1 MTKKQQRNHSQN
13 INNNGISESSLV
25 KWLLSTSP
33 NRKVGGTSS
42 NGFANEEEIVPLF
55 PSFNNN
61 SNDIGSNIN
70 SRNMST
76 SNRRNAKP
84 KTGIPPELMN
94 VEFNPNEGD
103 NEATNGHSNNYDD
116 QYEYT
121 YGRPRRSY
129 TYKDRPGSLRGDG
142 YGGGG
147 KGRYNPVTNKATL
160 AIESH
165 NYEPDESE
173 VWRAYVAQVHFSNR
187 GQWWTTGKKRSL
199 KRWILTFAVGVVQAV
214 VAAVCNFASRSMA
227 TRKYEYVYDILNPA
241 SEEEVGA
248 SGTDDDLVADATGDD
263 ATTSGISALAN
274 NAKGNLFSA
283 FWSFV
288 LIQVLFCFAASI
300 FVFIEPVSGGSGIPE
315 IKCYLNGID
324 LPRVVRVKTLL
335 CKVIGVTFSVAGGLP
350 VGKEGPMV
358 HSGAVVA
365 AGISQ
370 GKTRFW
376 GVDTSFSKFSDFRND
391 REKRDFVA
399 CGAAAGVA
407 SAFGAPIG
415 GVLFSLEEGASY
427 WSTKLTWRAFFCAMT
442 TMMTLFAL
450 KNVDTYWGQ
459 ADIGKLFSF
468 GEFNSLSG
476 EASNFSIWELPIFAL
491 LGCLGGLIGA
501 VFNAANE
508 HLTIWRMKRVNF
520 SKGRRMFE
528 VVVIAF
534 GVSVVSFI
542 LPLLWGRCTELP
554 QDMQDWSNQEKNLVE
569 SLVPFQCD
577 PAKEYNEVASLIF
590 TEADT
595 AIKQLFHF
603 REAGGDDNST
613 FSSGALFLFFVPYIT
628 MATVVYGIAVPS
640 GLFVP
645 SLLAGAAFGRLC
657 GHLLHKL
664 DHTSGT
670 FADSGTYSL
679 MGAAAVLGG
688 MARMTISLTVILL
701 EATGDMQYVL
711 PLMIVLMSARF
722 TGNVFNEGLYDIH
735 IHLKHIPF
743 MEPEVPPIAERNE
756 IVAGQ
761 VMSAEVKCL
770 RPVER
775 AGVVYDLLRSC
786 QHGTFPIVDTASGGT
801 LYGTASRDMLCTLLQ
816 RRAFGNPD
824 VLEEY
829 DNSDTLGPRRLSPLV
844 QWDTIERAYPRYPT
858 IDDFEIGE
866 ADRNCWLDLR
876 PYANTAP
883 YTINETASIQRTYRL
898 FRTLGLRFLCVV
910 NHNNQVVGIITRKD
924 LLPASLSE
932 SLLRG
937 RNAHVMEDDI
947 HDLT

>member
-1 MTKKQQRNHSQN
+1 
-13 INNNGISESSLV
+13 G
-25 KWLLSTSP
+25 
-33 NRKVGGTSS
+33 
-42 NGFANEEEIVPLF
+42 A
-55 PSFNNN
+55 
-61 SNDIGSNIN
+61 
-70 SRNMST
+70 
-76 SNRRNAKP
+76 
-84 KTGIPPELMN
+84 
-94 VEFNPNEGD
+94 
-103 NEATNGHSNNYDD
+103 
-116 QYEYT
+116 
-121 YGRPRRSY
+121 
-129 TYKDRPGSLRGDG
+129 G

-147 KGRYNPVTNKATL
+147 KNACHPVHNPKTA

-187 GQWWTTGKKRSL
+187 GQWWTIGRKRAL
-199 KRWILTFAVGVVQAV
+199 KRWVLTFAVGVIQAL
-214 VAAVCNFASRSMA
+214 VAASCNFASRVMSS
-227 TRKYEYVYDILNPA
+227 RKYDYVYELLNPA
-241 SEEEVGA
+241 YGNAEEAAVVA
-248 SGTDDDLVADATGDD
+248 DDDLAGDEGDFGSGAASDSSTAT
-263 ATTSGISALAN
+263 ATDGSGIP
-274 NAKGNLFSA
+274 A
-283 FWSFV
+283 FWAFL
-288 LIQVLFCFAASI
+288 LIQVALSAIASI
-300 FVFIEPVSGGSGIPE
+300 FVWIEPVSGGSGIPE

-365 AGISQ
+365 AGASQ
-370 GKTRFW
+370 GKTRCW

-442 TMMTLFAL
+442 TLATLFAL
-450 KNVDTYWGQ
+450 KNADVKWGQ
-459 ADIGKLFSF
+459 ADIARLFSF
-468 GEFNSLSG
+468 GEFNSLG
-476 EASNFSIWELPIFAL
+476 GTANFSIWELPIFAC

-520 SKGRRMFE
+520 SKSRRFVE
-528 VVVIAF
+528 VIGVAVL
-534 GVSVVSFI
+534 VSVVSYAMPVI
-542 LPLLWGRCTELP
+542 WGRCTDLP
-554 QDMQDWSNQEKNLVE
+554 KDMQDWTNQEKSLVE
-569 SLVPFQCD
+569 ALVPFQCE
-577 PAKEYNEVASLIF
+577 PGKQYNEVASLIF

-613 FSSGALFLFFVPYIT
+613 FSSGALFLFFGPYI
-628 MATVVYGIAVPS
+628 MLATITYGIA
-640 GLFVP
+640 
-645 SLLAGAAFGRLC
+645 
-657 GHLLHKL
+657 L
-664 DHTSGT
+664 DHTNGT
-670 FADSGTYSL
+670 FADSGTYAL

-801 LYGTASRDMLCTLLQ
+801 LYGTASRSMLCTLLK

-824 VLEEY
+824 ILDDY
-829 DNSDTLGPRRLSPLV
+829 DNSDTLANLSAVPHAWSSFLV
-844 QWDTIERAYPRYPT
+844 
-858 IDDFEIGE
+858 
-866 ADRNCWLDLR
+866 
-876 PYANTAP
+876 
-883 YTINETASIQRTYRL
+883 
-898 FRTLGLRFLCVV
+898 
-910 NHNNQVVGIITRKD
+910 
-924 LLPASLSE
+924 
-932 SLLRG
+932 RG
-937 RNAHVMEDDI
+937 QSQ
-947 HDLT
+947 

>member
-1 MTKKQQRNHSQN
+1 
-13 INNNGISESSLV
+13 
-25 KWLLSTSP
+25 
-33 NRKVGGTSS
+33 
-42 NGFANEEEIVPLF
+42 VPLF
-55 PSFNNN
+55 PSQNNN
-61 SNDIGSNIN
+61 NTGTN
-70 SRNMST
+70 T
-76 SNRRNAKP
+76 SNTMSNNRGQRNGKS
-84 KTGIPPELMN
+84 KRGIPPELMN
-94 VEFNPNEGD
+94 VEFNPNDPQVDGVED
-103 NEATNGHSNNYDD
+103 TNGGMQMSNGGGLGDDINNYNYSFG
-116 QYEYT
+116 QPKK
-121 YGRPRRSY
+121 RY

-147 KGRYNPVTNKATL
+147 KARYNPVTNPATL
-160 AIESH
+160 AVQSH

-199 KRWILTFAVGVVQAV
+199 KRWILTFAVGVIQAF
-214 VAAVCNFASRSMA
+214 VAAACNFASRSMS
-227 TRKYEYVYDILNPA
+227 TRKFEYVYDLLNPSMEA
-241 SEEEVGA
+241 YNEEMEVA
-248 SGTDDDLVADATGDD
+248 ALDDDLAGTAIIVDDNTG
-263 ATTSGISALAN
+263 TSTMFGSSSAVGSTRAN
-274 NAKGNLFSA
+274 IGTA

-288 LIQVLFCFAASI
+288 LIQAAMCFAASI
-300 FVFIEPVSGGSGIPE
+300 FVYIEPVSGGSGIPE

-450 KNVDTYWGQ
+450 KNVDTWWGQ
-459 ADIGKLFSF
+459 ADVGKLFSF
-468 GEFNSLSG
+468 GEFNSISG
-476 EASNFSIWELPIFAL
+476 EASNFSIWELPIFAC

-508 HLTIWRMKRVNF
+508 HLTIWRMKRINI
-520 SKGRRMFE
+520 SKTRRLLE
-528 VVVIAF
+528 VIVISF
-534 GVSVVSFI
+534 GVSATSFL
-542 LPLLWGRCTELP
+542 LPLIWGRCTELP

-569 SLVPFQCD
+569 SLVPFQCE
-577 PAKEYNEVASLIF
+577 PGKEYNEVASLVF

-628 MATVVYGIAVPS
+628 MATLVYGIAVPS

-670 FADSGTYSL
+670 FADSGTYAL

-844 QWDTIERAYPRYPT
+844 QWDTIERAYPRYPS

-947 HDLT
+947 HELS

>member
-1 MTKKQQRNHSQN
+1 MS
-13 INNNGISESSLV
+13 
-25 KWLLSTSP
+25 
-33 NRKVGGTSS
+33 SS
-42 NGFANEEEIVPLF
+42 NTK
-55 PSFNNN
+55 PSKRNGA
-61 SNDIGSNIN
+61 SSSAAGRGA
-70 SRNMST
+70 SRG
-76 SNRRNAKP
+76 
-84 KTGIPPELMN
+84 GIPPELMN
-94 VEFNPNEGD
+94 VEFSNNNNNNDVGD
-103 NEATNGHSNNYDD
+103 NSDNIYNDGLFRDTLDSSDAGNNHHVSNGNKNDENHHFLSINGNVHGT
-116 QYEYT
+116 T
-121 YGRPRRSY
+121 YS
-129 TYKDRPGSLRGDG
+129 YKDRPGSLRGDG

-147 KGRYNPVTNKATL
+147 HHPVSSSSSGSRPD
-160 AIESH
+160 IQSH

-173 VWRAYVAQVHFSNR
+173 VWRAYVAQVHFGNR

-199 KRWILTFAVGVVQAV
+199 KRWILTFLVGVIQAV
-214 VAAVCNFASRSMA
+214 VAAVCNYGSRSLSSF
-227 TRKYEYVYDILNPA
+227 KYDYVYALLNPA
-241 SEEEVGA
+241 MAEVSASEYDYA
-248 SGTDDDLVADATGDD
+248 NSADDDLIGDLDESGSGTVDASESTASAGAGGSATG
-263 ATTSGISALAN
+263 SG
-274 NAKGNLFSA
+274 FSA
-283 FWSFV
+283 FWAFC
-288 LIQVLFCFAASI
+288 LIQTGFVAIASM
-300 FVFIEPVSGGSGIPE
+300 FVWIEPVSGGSGIPE

-324 LPRVVRVKTLL
+324 LPRVVRIKTLF
-335 CKVIGVTFSVAGGLP
+335 CKVIGVTFSVGGGLP

-370 GKTRFW
+370 GKTQCW

-442 TMMTLFAL
+442 TLATLFAI
-450 KNVDTYWGQ
+450 KNLDVRLGH
-459 ADIGKLFSF
+459 ADVAKLFSF
-468 GEFNSLSG
+468 GEFNSISG
-476 EASNFSIWELPIFAL
+476 EASNFSIWELPMFAC

-508 HLTIWRMKRVNF
+508 HITIWRMKHVNK
-520 SKGRRMFE
+520 SRARRFIE
-528 VVVIAF
+528 ACLIGF
-534 GVSVVSFI
+534 GVSVVSFAMPVI
-542 LPLLWGRCTELP
+542 WGRCTELP
-554 QDMQDWSNQEKNLVE
+554 KDMQDWSNQEKNLVE
-569 SLVPFQCD
+569 SLVPFQCE
-577 PAKEYNEVASLIF
+577 PGKEYNEVASLIF
-590 TEADT
+590 TEADV

-603 REAGGDDNST
+603 REAGGEDNST
-613 FSSGALFLFFVPYIT
+613 FSSGALFLFFIPYIM
-628 MATVVYGIAVPS
+628 MATITYGIAVPS

-645 SLLAGAAFGRLC
+645 SLLSGAAFGRLC

-664 DHTSGT
+664 DHTNGT
-670 FADSGTYSL
+670 FADSGTYAL

-775 AGVVYDLLRSC
+775 AGVVYDLLQTC
-786 QHGTFPIVDTASGGT
+786 KHGTFPIVDTASGGT
-801 LYGTASRDMLCTLLQ
+801 LYGTASRSMLCTLLQ

-824 VLEEY
+824 LLDDY
-829 DNSDTLGPRRLSPLV
+829 DNSDNLGPQRLSPLV

-858 IDDFEIGE
+858 IDDVDMRDS
-866 ADRNCWLDLR
+866 DRECWLDLR

-898 FRTLGLRFLCVV
+898 FRTLGLRFLCVT

-924 LLPASLSE
+924 LLPDSLTD

-937 RNAHVMEDDI
+937 RNAHVMMDEDED
-947 HDLT
+947 HEM